1 MIQVRVA
8 EDMLAD
14 GISVYV
20 TEKHD
25 ATPRRVLH
33 VAEGGR
39 WSTWEELDPHG
50 AASPE
55 VTPTIRLTDDQ
66 GRAVLD
72 ALLRHYQGWS
82 EQHTL
87 RADYLAERKRVDDL
101 IANMGQLV
109 IIQAQR

>member
-1 MIQVRVA
+1 MIQIRVA

-20 TEKHD
+20 TEKNE
-25 ATPRRVLH
+25 TSPRRVLH
-33 VAEGGR
+33 VAEAGR
-39 WSTWEELDPHG
+39 WNRWTELDPHG
-50 AASPE
+50 AAGEDVP
-55 VTPTIRLTDDQ
+55 PTIRLTDDQ
-66 GRAVLD
+66 GRALLD

-82 EQHTL
+82 EQHAL

>member
-1 MIQVRVA
+1 VIQVRIS

-20 TEKHD
+20 TEKHET
-25 ATPRRVLH
+25 TPRRLLH
-33 VAEGGR
+33 VAQGGR
-39 WSTWEELDPHG
+39 QTGWAELDPHG
-50 AASPE
+50 AASE
-55 VTPTIRLTDDQ
+55 NAAPTIRLTDDQ
-66 GRAVLD
+66 GRALLD

-87 RADYLAERKRVDDL
+87 RTDYLAERKRVDDL